1 MRREA
6 GKGASTD
13 NRECTILLGE
23 VVIAELERTW
33 ADNHAK
39 MKGLEFGSPALEGR
53 WATHVKFTEKEKPIY
68 ISEKWVEE
76 LGVAA

>member
-1 MRREA
+1 
-6 GKGASTD
+6 
-13 NRECTILLGE
+13 
-23 VVIAELERTW
+23 
-33 ADNHAK
+33 